1 MDKMNLTDAMLIF
14 KLEPPFNL
22 DRIQKRYRELLLK
35 YHPDKNHQYSDW
47 CHQRMTEI
55 ADAQNIL
62 KEHADNNSIILW
74 DNHYQK
80 MPEIPEEEEIQNN
93 QGNTFGLSEFL
104 ALVSMLFDNM
114 ETYYHYGL
122 ENIELRQEG
131 IRRFR
136 FREVIRNF
144 KRLEAQLSPYYHEG
158 INRSVQKNV
167 NALYRFI
174 KDAYMYYQLPFPA
187 QDLSGTVQIRR
198 AFIAIR
204 DASTECEKVMKD
216 FFMDKIEQPPLQRFY
231 AAMQIIIVLSGTYKN
246 QPWTETARFF
256 INLAESFLEWLNRW
270 QEIKKLLRC

>member
-1 MDKMNLTDAMLIF
+1 MNLTDAMLIF
-14 KLEPPFNL
+14 KLEPPFSTENV
-22 DRIQKRYRELLLK
+22 QKRYRELLLK

-47 CHQRMTEI
+47 CHKRLTEI
-55 ADAQNIL
+55 ADAQDIL
-62 KEHADNNSIILW
+62 NEYVNEKYIALW
-74 DNHYQK
+74 DNNYQK
-80 MPEIPEEEEIQNN
+80 MPEIPEEEEIRNDE
-93 QGNTFGLSEFL
+93 GVHFGINEFM

-144 KRLEAQLSPYYHEG
+144 KRLEAQLSPYFHEG
-158 INRSVQKNV
+158 VNNPVQKNV
-167 NALYRFI
+167 NCLYRFI
-174 KDAYMYYQLPFPA
+174 KDAYLYYQYPFPA

-204 DASTECEKVMKD
+204 DASAECEKVMKD
-216 FFMDKIEQPPLQRFY
+216 FFMNKIEQPALQRFY

-246 QPWTETARFF
+246 QPWTETARYFV
-256 INLAESFLEWLNRW
+256 NLAESFIEWLNRW
-270 QEIKKLLRC
+270 QEVKKLLRC